1 MLMHAPPPPPPTQM
15 PITIFVHGTQV
26 YALFKD
32 IDMRSIIPAITQTPA
47 GLIAAKNLPK
57 NHLVRELFDALSKA
71 NPQHFPFDG
80 MYAFGWSGGI
90 QVKERMSAA
99 KALFNL
105 IRALTQEYEKL
116 HGSTPEITLITHS
129 HGGNVVLHLTE
140 CCENLPLSI
149 KCTLLLA
156 CPVQERT
163 AAYTQHPLFQSL
175 YSVHSHD
182 DRFQIM
188 DQGSLQLLRELIEKW
203 QKDKTINSK
212 EFIQAI
218 RNNKWQLGSG
228 RHFATQSNLIQAS
241 LFWKSEPR
249 DQPSNV
255 DKGLIFERTFYKATH
270 NPFSFTK
277 RGVLHTEFTTPEFF
291 KQIPNII
298 QNLNAEWAKNG
309 PVSHCIT
316 LSIAGS

>member
-1 MLMHAPPPPPPTQM
+1 MLMHAPPPPPPKRM
-15 PITIFVHGTQV
+15 PITIFVHGTQM

-32 IDMRSIIPAITQTPA
+32 IDMRSMVPAVTQTPA
-47 GLIAAKNLPK
+47 GLIAAKSLPE
-57 NHLVRELFDALSKA
+57 NHLVGKLFDALSKA
-71 NPQHFPFDG
+71 NPQQFPFDG

-90 QVKERMSAA
+90 EVKERMSAA

-140 CCENLPLSI
+140 YCEKIPLSI
-149 KCTLLLA
+149 KRTLLLA

-163 AAYTQHPLFQSL
+163 AAYMQHLLFQSL
-175 YSVHSHD
+175 YSLHSHD

-188 DQGSLQLLRELIEKW
+188 DQGSLQLLRKLIGKW
-203 QKDKTINSK
+203 QKDKIINPK
-212 EFIQAI
+212 EFIQTI
-218 RNNKWQLGSG
+218 RTNKWQLGSG
-228 RHFATQSNLIQAS
+228 RHFATQNNLIQAS
-241 LFWKSEPR
+241 LSWKTEPTN
-249 DQPSNV
+249 QSSNV
-255 DKGLIFERTFYKATH
+255 DKGLIFERAFYKATH
-270 NPFSFTK
+270 PFSLTK

-298 QNLNAEWAKNG
+298 QNLDAEWAKNG
-309 PVSHCIT
+309 PVSHCLA